1 MKRSNLKGKKF
12 GRLKV
17 DKMIYIKNGHIY
29 WKCKCD
35 CGNDCI
41 VKGYSLKSGNTKSCG
56 CLQKENASKA
66 KYKHRMSKTKLYKR
80 WEDIKKRCYNKNS
93 YNYKNYGGRGIKMC
107 DEWLNDFMNF
117 YSWAMENGYE
127 EKLSIDRINNNGD
140 YEPNNCRW
148 VDIKTQCNNRRS
160 NHLITYKGKTQN
172 VSQWCEELN
181 VSRSMVEFRLRKG
194 LSLDEVFT
202 KPSRTHKKNKLY
214 K

>member
-1 MKRSNLKGKKF
+1 MRRSNLKGKKF

-17 DKMIYIKNGHIY
+17 DKMIYIKNGHTY

-66 KYKHRMSKTKLYKR
+66 KCKHRMSKTKLYKR

-93 YNYKNYGGRGIKMC
+93 YNYKNYGGRGIKVC

-117 YSWAMENGYE
+117 YNWAMENGYE
-127 EKLSIDRINNNGD
+127 ENLSIDRIDNNGD

-194 LSLDEVFT
+194 LSLDEIFT
-202 KPSRTHKKNKLY
+202 KPSRIHKKKQII
-214 K
+214 